1 MSCYNA
7 SPSGMIATGRVAPHC
22 ARSWVSIAAISSCPA
37 GRAGRGLQI
46 APHKPMITAVEKGQ
60 GLIPARDQSCSPLV
74 IGFQGA
80 LSPLVA
86 DTRKRAATAEFGEL
100 ASGAGMNPRERVLP
114 LPRALEAA
122 TGLVARGLYVRC
134 RAHMMNT
141 VCFLPDADC
150 ERVSARINSRER
162 TLMSPVRPPATKDGE
177 PSLVNHAS

>member
-1 MSCYNA
+1 
-7 SPSGMIATGRVAPHC
+7 MIATGRVAPHC
-22 ARSWVSIAAISSCPA
+22 ARSWVSIAVIGSCPA
-37 GRAGRGLQI
+37 GRAGRGLQL
-46 APHKPMITAVEKGQ
+46 APHKPMITTVEKGQ
-60 GLIPARDQSCSPLV
+60 GLLPARDQSGSPLV

-100 ASGAGMNPRERVLP
+100 VSVAGMNPRERVLP

-122 TGLVARGLYVRC
+122 TGLVAGGLYVRC

-141 VCFLPDADC
+141 VCFLPDAYY

-162 TLMSPVRPPATKDGE
+162 TLMSSVRPPVTKDYK
-177 PSLVNHAS
+177 PVLVNRGS